1 MPFGFYFDPL
11 YLCFAAPALLLAMF
25 AQWKVS
31 STYSKYAQV
40 RNARNLT
47 GVEVAQ
53 YLLRANGLNLDVK
66 GTSGDLT
73 DHYDPRDKALYLSAS
88 VAKTPSVAALGIVA
102 HEVGHAVQDAQ
113 AYGPM
118 RLRAWLV
125 APANIGPWVGYI
137 FFLIGI
143 LLSFPGSTVFV
154 WLGIAFFSA
163 GLVFSLATL
172 PVELNASQRALAMLR
187 SSALVGPGEVDAAQ
201 SVLSAAALT
210 YVAAAAQALMTLLY
224 YVFIALNLTGR
235 RRD

>member
-11 YLCFAAPALLLAMF
+11 YLCFATPALLLAMF

-31 STYSKYAQV
+31 STYSKYTQV
-40 RNARNLT
+40 RNAKNLS
-47 GVEVAQ
+47 GVQVAQ
-53 YLLRANGLNLDVK
+53 YLMRANGLNLEVK
-66 GTSGDLT
+66 GTSGNLT
-73 DHYDPRDKALYLSAS
+73 DHYDPRDKTLYLSAG
-88 VAKTPSVAALGIVA
+88 VAQTPSVAALGIVA

-113 AYGPM
+113 GYGPM
-118 RLRAWLV
+118 RLRAFLV
-125 APANIGPWVGYI
+125 APANIGPWIGYLLFI
-137 FFLIGI
+137 IGVI
-143 LLSFPGSTVFV
+143 INLSGLV
-154 WLGIAFFSA
+154 WLGIFFFSA

-210 YVAAAAQALMTLLY
+210 YVAAAAQALSTLLY

>member
-11 YLCFAAPALLLAMF
+11 YLCFAAPALVLAMF

-31 STYSKYAQV
+31 STFKKYVQV
-40 RNARNLT
+40 RNAKNLT
-47 GVEVAQ
+47 GVEVAR
-53 YLLRANGLNLDVK
+53 YLLRANGLNLDVR
-66 GTSGDLT
+66 GTPGDLT
-73 DHYDPRDKALYLSAS
+73 DHYDPRDKALYLSAQ
-88 VAKTPSVAALGIVA
+88 VAQTPSVAALGIVA

-113 AYGPM
+113 GYAPM

-137 FFLIGI
+137 LFFIGVMI
-143 LLSFPGSTVFV
+143 NFTQLA
-154 WLGIAFFSA
+154 WLGIVFFSA
-163 GLVFSLATL
+163 SLVFAVATL

-187 SSALVGPGEVDAAQ
+187 SSALVGSGEVEAAQ

-210 YVAAAAQALMTLLY
+210 YIAAAAQALSTLLY
-224 YVFIALNLTGR
+224 YVFILLNVTGR